1 MKKAFLAV
9 VLIAVGLLGLW
20 FFGLPAY
27 KRHREIRAIGQAKDY
42 LANGDYRNA
51 SLSAR
56 QALRFNPSDL
66 EACIMADLAE
76 KSRSPYALVWRRRI
90 AELAPTIDN
99 RLALASVALRSQ
111 GPPYPLAAQTLD
123 ELKDSA
129 TNVAVYHLVSAD
141 FKPARAHE
149 LAKQVFSQH
158 PGEAIVTSTYAYS
171 LYLQGRTGD
180 GLAILEKL
188 KADALETPQVALYYG
203 LLLSE
208 AGDTNKAAKYL
219 GIAQKTELLPEEKA
233 LVAEAVKR
241 IGARS

>member
-1 MKKAFLAV
+1 LNKLYSTKASSDPTDFADQNNF
-9 VLIAVGLLGLW
+9 AATSLLLRLN
-20 FFGLPAY
+20 LP
-27 KRHREIRAIGQAKDY
+27 
-42 LANGDYRNA
+42 
-51 SLSAR
+51 
-56 QALRFNPSDL
+56 
-66 EACIMADLAE
+66 
-76 KSRSPYALVWRRRI
+76 
-90 AELAPTIDN
+90 
-99 RLALASVALRSQ
+99 
-111 GPPYPLAAQTLD
+111 
-123 ELKDSA
+123 
-129 TNVAVYHLVSAD
+129 
-141 FKPARAHE
+141 RAHE
-149 LAKQVFSQH
+149 LAKQLLSQH
-158 PGEAIVTSTYAYS
+158 PGEAIVTSTNAYS

>member
-76 KSRSPYALVWRRRI
+76 KSR
-90 AELAPTIDN
+90 
-99 RLALASVALRSQ
+99 
-111 GPPYPLAAQTLD
+111 
-123 ELKDSA
+123 
-129 TNVAVYHLVSAD
+129 
-141 FKPARAHE
+141 
-149 LAKQVFSQH
+149 
-158 PGEAIVTSTYAYS
+158 
-171 LYLQGRTGD
+171 
-180 GLAILEKL
+180 
-188 KADALETPQVALYYG
+188 
-203 LLLSE
+203 
-208 AGDTNKAAKYL
+208 
-219 GIAQKTELLPEEKA
+219 
-233 LVAEAVKR
+233 
-241 IGARS
+241 